1 VPFCAHAARF
11 GFLAMTTPLFLF
23 DGDCGLCKNY
33 VDRMKK
39 RIDLPINFVT
49 YQSVDI
55 IALGVNLASCLEG
68 PALVRADGTHVIG
81 VGAMAG
87 MLRTAG
93 YPYRFFGCVMLAP
106 GVSPLLTRVQAIF
119 YRNRHRLPGGTE
131 SCRIP
136 PG

>member
-1 VPFCAHAARF
+1 MPFCAHAGRF
-11 GFLAMTTPLFLF
+11 GFLSMTTPLFLF
-23 DGDCGLCKNY
+23 DGDCGLCKNF

-39 RIDLPINFVT
+39 RIAPPINFVT

-55 IALGVNLASCLEG
+55 I
-68 PALVRADGTHVIG
+68 
-81 VGAMAG
+81 
-87 MLRTAG
+87 
-93 YPYRFFGCVMLAP
+93 AP

>member
-1 VPFCAHAARF
+1 
-11 GFLAMTTPLFLF
+11 MTTPLFLF
-23 DGDCGLCKNY
+23 DGDCGLCKNF

-39 RIDLPINFVT
+39 RIAPPINFVT

-68 PALVRADGTHVIG
+68 PVLVRADGTHVVG

-87 MLRTAG
+87 MLRTG
-93 YPYRFFGCVMLAP
+93 GFPYRFFGRVMLAP